1 VNDVEEAEDFSDV
14 PWAWMRCEIA
24 DGVRTRTRRRRDVKE
39 NFVGGDSEEGKEDN
53 SEINDGWVIV

>member
-24 DGVRTRTRRRRDVKE
+24 DGVRTRTRRRRDMKD
-39 NFVGGDSEEGKEDN
+39 NFVGGDSEEGKEDK
-53 SEINDGWVIV
+53 SEINDGGVIV